1 MSNGLLADDIWTLT
15 IITVFVV
22 LAVLPTFLA
31 LVRGADEI
39 LLIMLVNALCCA
51 TVIGWPLAL
60 IMAIKWPRKYPR
72 PSKAPAPYRLPPS
85 REHHDTR
92 KVIHGHAE
100 AP

>member
-1 MSNGLLADDIWTLT
+1 MATEIPPDWYWGPILMAFIGLAT
-15 IITVFVV
+15 
-22 LAVLPTFLA
+22 LPTFIA

-72 PSKAPAPYRLPPS
+72 PLKTPTPLRHPPLPERRDLSKVVQGR
-85 REHHDTR
+85 
-92 KVIHGHAE
+92 VE

>member
-1 MSNGLLADDIWTLT
+1 MTNSLLAGWIWGLA
-15 IITVFVV
+15 IITAFIV
-22 LAVLPTFLA
+22 LAVLPTFIA

-72 PSKAPAPYRLPPS
+72 PTKTPHAS
-85 REHHDTR
+85 RSARPHDRHDTR
-92 KVIHGHAE
+92 TVMRG
-100 AP
+100 PYG